1 MWKKN
6 NRQFEVVNMPI
17 SNLKELLCTIE
28 PILNKGVYVYSSV
41 PFDFDISRLKPVAI
55 FKELEGLTIITD
67 EQNAIESN
75 LDILFRAAWIT
86 LNVQSD
92 LKAVGLTAAFST
104 ALGDADIS
112 CNVVAGAFHDHIF
125 VPAEEADKAMEVL
138 LRLQRESK
146 IC

>member
-1 MWKKN
+1 
-6 NRQFEVVNMPI
+6 MPI
-17 SNLKELLCTIE
+17 SNIKKLLCTIE

-41 PFDFDISRLKPVAI
+41 PFDFDMSRLKPVAI
-55 FKELEGLTIITD
+55 FKEQEGLTIITD
-67 EQNAIESN
+67 EHDAIESN

-125 VPAEEADKAMEVL
+125 VPVEEADKAMEVL
-138 LRLQRESK
+138 RRLERRSK
-146 IC
+146 H